1 MDISEKDIIQKLK
14 NGDELIFQ
22 FIFKKY
28 YTGLYYYAKKY
39 LGDKHHAEEIVQ
51 NTFLKLWEKRE
62 TFTISKSLSSY
73 LYTTVYNN
81 CLNFLKHQ
89 QVKEKYKEYYTQK
102 IRNAEEYYS
111 ISQESGQ
118 SVYIAKEIENEID
131 KAIQELPGRCRKIF
145 ELSRF
150 EGLKNHE
157 IAEKLDISINTVQ
170 KQISIA
176 LCKLRSALANYL
188 PLLFTITINLI
199 ALICR
204 T

>member
-1 MDISEKDIIQKLK
+1 MDISEKDIIQKFK
-14 NGDELIFQ
+14 NVDESTFQ

-62 TFTISKSLSSY
+62 TLTISKSFSSY

-118 SVYIAKEIENEID
+118 SVYIAKELESKID
-131 KAIQELPGRCRKIF
+131 KAIQELPGQCRKIF

-157 IAEKLDISINTVQ
+157 IAEKLEISINTVQ

-188 PLLFTITINLI
+188 PLLFIITINLI

>member
-14 NGDELIFQ
+14 NGDEPTFQ

-62 TFTISKSLSSY
+62 TFTISKSFSSY
-73 LYTTVYNN
+73 LYKTVYNN

-102 IRNAEEYYS
+102 IKNAEEYYS

-118 SVYIAKEIENEID
+118 SIYIAKEIENDID
-131 KAIQELPGRCRKIF
+131 KAICKLPGQCRKIF

-157 IAEKLDISINTVQ
+157 IAEKLEISKNTVQ

-176 LCKLRSALANYL
+176 LCKLRSALVNYL
-188 PLLFTITINLI
+188 PLLFIITINLI
-199 ALICR
+199 A
-204 T
+204 

>member
-14 NGDELIFQ
+14 NGDEPTFQ

-39 LGDKHHAEEIVQ
+39 LGDKHHAEEVVQ

-62 TFTISKSLSSY
+62 TFTISKSFNSY
-73 LYTTVYNN
+73 LYKTVYNN

-111 ISQESGQ
+111 ISQENGQ

-131 KAIQELPGRCRKIF
+131 KAIHELPGQCRKIF

-157 IAEKLDISINTVQ
+157 IAEKLEISINTVQ

-188 PLLFTITINLI
+188 PLLLIITIILI
-199 ALICR
+199 ASICR

>member
-14 NGDELIFQ
+14 NGDEPIFQ

-39 LGDKHHAEEIVQ
+39 LGDKHNAEEVVQ

-62 TFTISKSLSSY
+62 TFTIRKSFSSY
-73 LYTTVYNN
+73 LYKTVYNN

-118 SVYIAKEIENEID
+118 SIYIAKELKSKID
-131 KAIQELPGRCRKIF
+131 KAIQELPGQCRKIF

-157 IAEKLDISINTVQ
+157 IAEKLEISINTVQ

-188 PLLFTITINLI
+188 PLLFIITINLI

-204 T
+204 N